1 MTIST
6 KEIKK
11 TVENEAKEINRE
23 VKRLQEIKKKKE
35 GSRFSK
41 TEINLLI
48 SCKDNAMNC
57 FPGINNDLSNHLELW
72 ELILKYKPKEKLN
85 NHIAL
90 VRLVYTMG
98 FYEAL
103 MEQNTRK
110 HAARMYVR
118 ELEAAKTAKEMEE
131 NYNWFTENKGI

>member
-1 MTIST
+1 
-6 KEIKK
+6 
-11 TVENEAKEINRE
+11 
-23 VKRLQEIKKKKE
+23 
-35 GSRFSK
+35 
-41 TEINLLI
+41 
-48 SCKDNAMNC
+48 
-57 FPGINNDLSNHLELW
+57 
-72 ELILKYKPKEKLN
+72 
-85 NHIAL
+85 
-90 VRLVYTMG
+90 MG

>member
-11 TVENEAKEINRE
+11 TVEIDTKDIKREIKNMH
-23 VKRLQEIKKKKE
+23 EIKKKKE
-35 GSRFSK
+35 GGRFSK
-41 TEINLLI
+41 TEINLLV

-57 FPGINNDLSNHLELW
+57 FPGFMNDLSNHLELW

-85 NHIAL
+85 DHIAL

-103 MEQNTRK
+103 LEQNTRK
-110 HAARMYVR
+110 QAAKMHIR
-118 ELEAAKTAKEMEE
+118 ELELHAIGKKMEE
-131 NYNWFTENKGI
+131 EYNFFTENKGI